1 MNLNSSVKL
10 ALALGVLGASS
21 AMATPVVPP
30 TSGPAPAAGATT
42 GSGLMVQVWDTTTD
56 VGFVEWLGNTFQSF
70 APGGSD
76 GATTAGTSLDFGTLD
91 GSAWS
96 TFYNNAIAAGDT
108 VDFNVMAT
116 NSQGG
121 GTANQWLTTGPNQLG
136 WTSGKPTTGATNNAA
151 SHAVGQLGAAGS
163 LYQNGNCNPCV
174 STGATTDPAYIYLTT
189 SGGGQAATVAT
200 TGTVGSTLGFYEVT
214 AGASA
219 LAPTTINQYTAGGS
233 FGTFTLGTNGDLT
246 YSIGGSAAVPLPAA
260 GWLLISGLI
269 GLVGLGRRRVL
280 PAAGSLPALT

>member
-21 AMATPVVPP
+21 AMATPLVPP
-30 TSGPAPAAGATT
+30 SSGPAPGAGATT

-56 VGFVEWLGNTFQSF
+56 KGFVEWLGNTFQSF

-76 GATTAGTSLDFGTLD
+76 GATTAGTSFDYGTLD
-91 GSAWS
+91 SSGWS
-96 TFYNNAIAAGDT
+96 SFYNAAIAAGDT

-121 GTANQWLTTGPNQLG
+121 GAANQWLTTGPNQLG
-136 WTSGKPTTGATNNAA
+136 WTTSKPTTSGTNNAA
-151 SHAVGQLGAAGS
+151 SHSITQLGSAGS
-163 LYQNGNCNPCV
+163 LYQAGNCNPCI
-174 STGATTDPAYIYLTT
+174 STGAPTDPAYIYLTT
-189 SGGGQAATVAT
+189 SGGGNASNSAT
-200 TGTVGSTLGFYEVT
+200 TDAVGSTLGFYEVT
-214 AGASA
+214 AGSGLGA
-219 LAPTTINQYTAGGS
+219 TTINQYTAGGS

-260 GWLLISGLI
+260 GWLLVSGLI

-280 PAAGSLPALT
+280 PTAGSLPALT